1 MTTGVTSSS
10 AATARSSTSST
21 SRGSAG
27 TAGAVLASDAEACA
41 SRSYEVQ
48 QLAARVAA
56 CADDADAVLARLAG
70 VEMRNWQSPAGRAY
84 RTALSLQAASL
95 RRSRTALQEA
105 VTLVLRHARNVA
117 QSPGRP
123 G

>member
-1 MTTGVTSSS
+1 M
-10 AATARSSTSST
+10 
-21 SRGSAG
+21 
-27 TAGAVLASDAEACA
+27 
-41 SRSYEVQ
+41 
-48 QLAARVAA
+48 AA